1 MPNELTPKQEKFCQ
15 KYVELGN
22 ASEAYRQAY
31 DAGNMSNEAIK
42 VEACRL
48 LQSPNISLTVLELQE
63 EHRERHKVTVHS
75 ITQELE
81 EARLLAIQNT
91 QCSAAVSA
99 SMGKAKIHGY
109 DKTVLSNDPDNPLA
123 PSSVSLTVTPD
134 LVKSI
139 VQQVRDEF

>member
-1 MPNELTPKQEKFCQ
+1 MSGELTPKQERFAQ

-31 DAGNMSNEAIK
+31 DAENMSSEAVK

-48 LQSPNISLTVLELQE
+48 LQNPNVSLTVLELQE

-109 DKTVLSNDPDNPLA
+109 DKTVLSNDPENPVNASPVTLA
-123 PSSVSLTVTPD
+123 VTPD
-134 LVKSI
+134 LVKQV
-139 VQQVRDEF
+139 VQSVRDEF